1 MLATVKAHYDGSR
14 IVLNEAVYANWVA
27 GQDLSIT
34 YHMDEERDWRMKVE
48 RRKAFLAELAA
59 SDAPFSVSEGETEA
73 FIANL
78 REERDV

>member
-59 SDAPFSVSEGETEA
+59 SDAPLAVNERKTEA